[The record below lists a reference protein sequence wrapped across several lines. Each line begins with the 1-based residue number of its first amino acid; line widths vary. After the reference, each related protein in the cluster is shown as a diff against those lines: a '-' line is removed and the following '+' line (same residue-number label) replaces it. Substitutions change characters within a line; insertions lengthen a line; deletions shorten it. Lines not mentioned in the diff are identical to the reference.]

1 MASYLINIKYTS
13 FLIKIFQ
20 LEERTGEASAK
31 EVLDRETSPYIYSS
45 TEAGSEPSLGQ

>member
-13 FLIKIFQ
+13 FLVKIFQ

-31 EVLDRETSPYIYSS
+31 EVLDRNQSIHISKHR
-45 TEAGSEPSLGQ
+45 GGL

>member
-31 EVLDRETSPYIYSS
+31 EVLDRETSPYIYPS